1 MNAMSLHWTS
11 STMRAALLA
20 VAALIATASVI
31 AAESDKDKKAE
42 ESQAETERK
51 LEDARRR
58 LDAAA
63 REVAE
68 LSMSMSESAV
78 PMTRPFIQMA
88 RQRAMLGINLGP
100 RGVDLEDGVAIVS
113 VSPGGAA
120 ESAGLKAGDV
130 LLEIGGKPLKRDGD
144 MSPREVLM
152 KEMGEV
158 KPGEKVEL
166 RYRRDKKVATAS
178 VTARAPMDRM
188 FAAAMPMGVRG
199 QFGTTGAMPLPPLAM
214 MRAVGVFG
222 STELVPLT
230 PKLGQYFGTDKG
242 LLVVRAPTDSRLK
255 LEDGDVIVDID
266 GRTPANPTHAFRIL
280 GSYQAGEQLKLSVL
294 RQKKRMSF
302 EITVPDEPSA
312 NRLSPFTFHG
322 EMPGPDVHFRTGPG
336 MDETIMISPAPA
348 LPTLPAPPP
357 GEAGF
362 TIMRNIE
369 DPA

>member
-1 MNAMSLHWTS
+1 MSAMSLRSTS
-11 STMRAALLA
+11 SRVRAAVLA
-20 VAALIATASVI
+20 VAALLATVTVI
-31 AAESDKDKKAE
+31 AAEVEKKDA

-144 MSPREVLM
+144 LSPREVLM

-178 VTARAPMDRM
+178 VSARAPMDRM
-188 FAAAMPMGVRG
+188 FAAAMPMGV
-199 QFGTTGAMPLPPLAM
+199 
-214 MRAVGVFG
+214 
-222 STELVPLT
+222 
-230 PKLGQYFGTDKG
+230 
-242 LLVVRAPTDSRLK
+242 
-255 LEDGDVIVDID
+255 
-266 GRTPANPTHAFRIL
+266 
-280 GSYQAGEQLKLSVL
+280 
-294 RQKKRMSF
+294 
-302 EITVPDEPSA
+302 
-312 NRLSPFTFHG
+312 
-322 EMPGPDVHFRTGPG
+322 
-336 MDETIMISPAPA
+336 
-348 LPTLPAPPP
+348 
-357 GEAGF
+357 
-362 TIMRNIE
+362 
-369 DPA
+369 